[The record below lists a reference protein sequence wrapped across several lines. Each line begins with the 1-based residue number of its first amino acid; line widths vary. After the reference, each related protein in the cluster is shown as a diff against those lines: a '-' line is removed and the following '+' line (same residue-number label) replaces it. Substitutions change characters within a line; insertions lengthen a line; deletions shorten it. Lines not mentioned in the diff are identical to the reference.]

1 MIRLW
6 CFDLDGTL
14 VDSLGDL
21 AASVNFMRKAWE
33 LAPLDREWVRRI
45 IGDGR
50 RTLLARALAGGK
62 PFTEQDLDRLEMLYS
77 NHYSAH
83 ACDRTALF
91 PGVRE
96 TLARL
101 RQEGGKLVLT
111 TNKTA
116 SDARTILS
124 KLGVA
129 EQFDRIIGDGEGL
142 ALKPEPDM
150 LLAVMRQ
157 FAVPPAET
165 VMVGDNHTDLGAARR
180 AGVRAAFARYGYG
193 VPHEE
198 PVTWNIDSFSDLEK
212 LT

>member
-21 AASVNFMRKAWE
+21 TTSVNFMRKAWE
-33 LAPLDREWVRRI
+33 LPPLDREWVRNI

-50 RTLLARALAGGK
+50 RTLLARALTGGK
-62 PFTEQDLDRLEMLYS
+62 PFTEQDLDRLEALYS
-77 NHYSAH
+77 DYYSAH
-83 ACDRTALF
+83 SCDRTVLF
-91 PGVRE
+91 PGARE
-96 TLARL
+96 TLVHLRAR
-101 RQEGGKLVLT
+101 GGKLVLT

-116 SDARTILS
+116 SDARTILA
-124 KLGVA
+124 KLGAA
-129 EQFDRIIGDGEGL
+129 ELFDRVIGDGEGL

-150 LLAVMRQ
+150 LLAVMEQ

-193 VPHEE
+193 VPRDE
-198 PVTWNIDSFSDLEK
+198 PVTWNIERFTDLET
-212 LT
+212 LS

>member
-21 AASVNFMRKAWE
+21 TVSVNHMRKAWE
-33 LAPLDREWVRRI
+33 LPPLDRERVRKI
-45 IGDGR
+45 IGCGR
-50 RTLLARALAGGK
+50 RNLLAQALEGGN
-62 PFTEQDLDRLEMLYS
+62 PFTEQDLDRLEAYYS
-77 NHYSAH
+77 DYYSVH
-83 ACDRTALF
+83 SCDLTALF
-91 PGVRE
+91 PGARE
-96 TLARL
+96 TLEHLRAR
-101 RQEGGKLVLT
+101 GGKLVLT

-116 SDARTILS
+116 SDARTILA

-129 EQFDRIIGDGEGL
+129 ELFDRIIGDGEGL
-142 ALKPEPDM
+142 ALKPAPDM

-157 FAVPPAET
+157 FAVAPEET

-193 VPHEE
+193 DPRNE
-198 PVTWNIDSFSDLEK
+198 PVTWNIECFGDLEK